1 MTSFKY
7 NSIIPGL
14 LLLLLAISGNFLA
27 DTYSC
32 NLQKI
37 FHTNIL
43 YKNFLVF
50 LLMYFTIY
58 FTEQKVENPLFSF
71 IKTLIAYAFYL
82 IFTKQMPSTLLI
94 SLTLL
99 VIAFIFEQYK
109 VYKNGNNETKQ
120 NETKDSTQ
128 SEEPPKDNKKEK
140 YDNKMIDDKTITII
154 QIILYSI
161 SLFTTVIGYG
171 MNYRNVKK
179 TNDVS
184 FVRYLFGF
192 NKCDD

>member
-58 FTEQKVENPLFSF
+58 FTEQKVENPLYSF
-71 IKTLIAYAFYL
+71 IKTIIAYAFYL

-99 VIAFIFEQYK
+99 DLSSNELK
-109 VYKNGNNETKQ
+109 VLPGSIEGLTNLKELNVEGNKLKSLPEWIVNLI
-120 NETKDSTQ
+120 NL
-128 SEEPPKDNKKEK
+128 EELNLGHNKFDVYPE
-140 YDNKMIDDKTITII
+140 NTIRTLED
-154 QIILYSI
+154 Q
-161 SLFTTVIGYG
+161 GC
-171 MNYRNVKK
+171 N
-179 TNDVS
+179 
-184 FVRYLFGF
+184 
-192 NKCDD
+192 